1 MAPETVESETI
12 AFSAVT
18 DWGEHADV
26 ITKSGASY
34 GNRIG
39 KHSLLAEDGTE
50 VLPMGVY
57 VQDGIHSERA
67 ISSVATKGSKI
78 NSLTSFTV
86 WGSLTGTNETN
97 LFFPAE
103 GLQFTDTDGIFHS
116 NPAYFWPGAGTLDF
130 VAVGNAPASGFTAN
144 LNAAGTALESFSYTV
159 PTDATA
165 QNDIVVAS
173 AAGISGSL
181 NASHPLDFKHIMS
194 AVNVKVGSYMAKGT
208 IKSITL
214 KGVYNSGTY
223 NPATNRWTINT
234 ESTSDYKVKFANG
247 DTYTTSGHAS
257 GDLINADN
265 ATFMFI
271 PQQPGTGAV
280 MEVVFNDGNKDYTA
294 TGSIEGDI
302 WDMSKT
308 TNYMLSVDE
317 SFNISIEPVGKKL
330 DAHYIIAN
338 VNVTVTGIDNWT
350 ISATASDGKDVSI
363 LPKSEANPL
372 AQQGFWTDKVVDE
385 NGTETETSARGTST
399 WSGSG
404 EKSNEV
410 FYVFIPE
417 NVTDRDREITITL
430 TSSENSAV
438 SSTKVLVQKYP
449 HWTGD
454 IGWEVVDDD
463 EAGKYGFKFTRKR
476 TYIFPYKLGN
486 IFADY
491 TQAEAKSIAQSIID
505 QNSAS
510 SYCYYNTFTYHLV
523 TTRMYVH
530 IDYTLLNNLSTVNNA
545 DNGYA
550 NTLEL
555 YRIGGVAST
564 GALELAFENTFKSE
578 EGHETERLFRDLADE
593 GDAVPAENLT
603 SNDMSGVIAYIL
615 KKNRYCIQTKTSGIG
630 TTTYAYFQEKDLKWF
645 LPAYGQFTGVDFTP
659 EVNDDTAA
667 QYWSSTSADGS
678 EYAYRGDGAQESRDT
693 ELAVIAVRVNESGY
707 ASTATTVDNTSL
719 EGGDN
724 GSTDNWVE

>member
-39 KHSLLAEDGTE
+39 KHTLLAEDGTE

-78 NSLTSFTV
+78 TSLSSFTV

-144 LNAAGTALESFSYTV
+144 LNADGTALESFSYTV
-159 PTDATA
+159 PADATD

-173 AAGISGSL
+173 APGISGSL

-194 AVNVKVGSYMAKGT
+194 AVNVKVGSYMAEGT
-208 IKSITL
+208 IKSIVL

-223 NPATNRWTINT
+223 NPATKRWTINT
-234 ESTSDYKVKFANG
+234 ESTSDYEVKFANG
-247 DTYTTSGHAS
+247 ETYTTTGHAS

-280 MEVVFNDGNKDYTA
+280 MEVVFNDGNKDYKA

-385 NGTETETSARGTST
+385 NGTETTSARGTFT

-463 EAGKYGFKFTRKR
+463 EAGKYGFKWTRKVAYIYPYSR
-476 TYIFPYKLGN
+476 ALQSTATNFCNNFINTYGAGTNGFATVGAISLGLFQN
-486 IFADY
+486 RAYILLDYSVLNNVTGAD
-491 TQAEAKSIAQSIID
+491 
-505 QNSAS
+505 SATEG
-510 SYCYYNTFTYHLV
+510 YNNTLALYNAAGTTATSQFETIV
-523 TTRMYVH
+523 TTTMK
-530 IDYTLLNNLSTVNNA
+530 TES
-545 DNGYA
+545 
-550 NTLEL
+550 
-555 YRIGGVAST
+555 
-564 GALELAFENTFKSE
+564 
-578 EGHETERLFRDLADE
+578 GHETENMFRLPTQEEINRGCPTETGSNNDLSAIME
-593 GDAVPAENLT
+593 
-603 SNDMSGVIAYIL
+603 YIQ
-615 KKNRYCIQTKTSGIG
+615 KKNRYCMQIQTVSGDSQG
-630 TTTYAYFQEKDLKWF
+630 NSYVPYFQSKDLKWF
-645 LPAYGQFTGVDFTP
+645 LPAYGQFTNIDFTP
-659 EVNDDTAA
+659 EIDSDSAA
-667 QYWSSTSADGS
+667 DYWSSTTAGTTT
-678 EYAYRGDGAQESRDT
+678 AYRGSGAEEDRDT

-707 ASTATTVDNTSL
+707 ASTATIVDNTSL
-719 EGGDN
+719 TGGDN
-724 GSTDNWVE
+724 GDDSSWVE